1 MNEKGKEAK
10 VALSM
15 QEWIK
20 KVNALNIISNLIN
33 LFILVLVYYVLVGK
47 GNTHNLLIT
56 NFGFIILYIT
66 YISLIVPYNAI
77 KDSQIAFIKGKWELK
92 DSDSV
97 NENEKLKSP
106 WRRLTPEAIIL
117 SIGTLSVLWL
127 VLWLTNPE
135 LLNNVIAIIIAFV
148 ITFILNTVLIKH
160 HLKKDLDSFVTTLKS
175 LKSSTNSPSTY
186 TKHFFWQYIIPWT
199 IILLTLN
206 LIINLKSYTE
216 TVIANGSIYFIDL
229 SIGIY
234 LASLVILL
242 WMWSVGNKHVLIDL
256 FLVRTNKE
264 KSISLK
270 LLIIS
275 LVAIP
280 LVVGVL
286 VFIVLFIME
295 RFNLTVTEALL
306 ITLLVD
312 VISGILGLIL
322 GVNFGKREGYLNK
335 IKVPMS

>member
-1 MNEKGKEAK
+1 MNEKGKKAK
-10 VALSM
+10 EVLSM

-33 LFILVLVYYVLVGK
+33 LIIFGLLYYVLIGK

-77 KDSQIAFIKGKWELK
+77 KDSQIAFINGKWKLK
-92 DSDSV
+92 ESDSV
-97 NENEKLKSP
+97 NENEKFKSP

-127 VLWLTNPE
+127 VLWLINPE
-135 LLNNVIAIIIAFV
+135 FLNYIIAIIIAFV
-148 ITFILNTVLIKH
+148 ITFILNTVLIKR
-160 HLKKDLDSFVTTLKS
+160 HLKKDLDSFVTAFKNLQ
-175 LKSSTNSPSTY
+175 SSSNSPSAY
-186 TKHFFWQYIIPWT
+186 TRHLFWQYLIPWT
-199 IILLTLN
+199 IIVLGLN
-206 LIINLKSYTE
+206 FIINLKSYTE

-234 LASLVILL
+234 LASLVIIL
-242 WMWSVGNKHVLIDL
+242 WMWSVGSKHVLIDL
-256 FLVRTNKE
+256 FLLRTNKE

-280 LVVGVL
+280 LVAGVL
-286 VFIVLFIME
+286 VFVGLFIIKK
-295 RFNLTVTEALL
+295 FNLTVTEALI

-322 GVNFGKREGYLNK
+322 GVNFGKRKGYLNK
-335 IKVPMS
+335 IKVSMS